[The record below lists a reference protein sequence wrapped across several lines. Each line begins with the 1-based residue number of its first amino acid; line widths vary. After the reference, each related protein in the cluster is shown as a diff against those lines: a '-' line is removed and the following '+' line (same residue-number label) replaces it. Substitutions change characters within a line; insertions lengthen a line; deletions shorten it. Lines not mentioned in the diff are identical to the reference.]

1 MYQFSFQNPTRIE
14 FGLDKEK
21 NIGTYMSQFA
31 TKKVLIVYGS
41 ERIKQSGLFDE
52 VVQNLRDNHIAFIE
66 CGGVKS
72 NPTLSKVKQG
82 VMLAK
87 QFGADSVLSI
97 GGGSCLDSAKAIAA
111 GSLYDGDVWDFFTGK
126 KVTQA
131 LNIFS
136 IMTLAATGSEMNNGG
151 VITNEETKQKYP
163 IHGFSLFPKV
173 SVINPKLQATVS
185 RDYLVYS
192 AADIIAHSI
201 EGYFTATVQPELINL
216 QVEANIKTVIRTTE
230 ILLQNP
236 DDLDARGEFAWAATL
251 ALNGLTYLGT
261 SGYSYPNHMIEHAM
275 SAICDVPHGAGLSVV
290 MPAWMTWRK
299 DHNPKQF
306 TRFAKEIFGLNT
318 ADEGIAALKNW
329 FDKIGTPTT
338 LKQLNISGQVLDD
351 VIDNATQNAID
362 WRMDK
367 TYNRQT
373 IADIFALA
381 K

>member
-52 VVQNLRDNHIAFIE
+52 VVQNLRDNHIEFIE